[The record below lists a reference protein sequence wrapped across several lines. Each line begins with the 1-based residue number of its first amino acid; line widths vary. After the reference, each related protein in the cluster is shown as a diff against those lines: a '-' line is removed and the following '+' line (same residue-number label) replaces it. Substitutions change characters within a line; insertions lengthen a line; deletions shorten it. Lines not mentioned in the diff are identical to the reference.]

1 MSVHFFSDK
10 PVLSTSQASRRD
22 FCQLSSIVDGE
33 NRRRIVLTSPNVNSL
48 NSEPSTSSSPFDI
61 TAVLPNTFQCASP
74 FVLSPVSSVEERWI
88 RSLEC
93 IARNDSD
100 GLLLT
105 LLVLW
110 HDVRSIYFSLLPT
123 CCSHI
128 STIIDSQFQRWPLL
142 ALRRDN
148 SFGFTL
154 LHYAAF
160 SDSAACARTL
170 LQVALQNV
178 EHTSYKFPQKNHGQ

>member
-10 PVLSTSQASRRD
+10 PVLSTSQASHRD

-33 NRRRIVLTSPNVNSL
+33 NRRRIGFTPNVNSL
-48 NSEPSTSSSPFDI
+48 NSEPSTSSSPFDV
-61 TAVLPNTFQCASP
+61 TAVLPNTFQCVSP

-88 RSLEC
+88 CSLDY

-100 GLLLT
+100 GLILT

-110 HDVRSIYFSLLPT
+110 HDVRSIYFSLLST

-128 STIIDSQFQRWPLL
+128 CGTIFLL
-142 ALRRDN
+142 
-148 SFGFTL
+148 
-154 LHYAAF
+154 
-160 SDSAACARTL
+160 
-170 LQVALQNV
+170 
-178 EHTSYKFPQKNHGQ
+178 